1 MIKLISDNTNGELEE
16 KSGKIVCDPTL
27 WTSVFVSLFGGNRE
41 ASTQTKRNPKGIEN
55 LDYFGNL
62 YQRNG
67 LLFNSEFEKITASE
81 PFTSGNI
88 KRFEAAVINDTAWLV
103 TSGRCDKIECSIT
116 ILTVNSLKIT
126 LQITI
131 NKIKYERTMLYEV
144 EA

>member
-27 WTSVFVSLFGGNRE
+27 WTSVFVSLFGGNKE
-41 ASTQTKRNPKGIEN
+41 ALTQTKRNPKGVEN

-67 LLFNSEFEKITASE
+67 LLFNSEFEKITAAE
-81 PFTSGNI
+81 PFASGNI
-88 KRFEAAVINDTAWLV
+88 KRFEAAVINDTAWLIS
-103 TSGRCDKIECSIT
+103 SGRCDKIECSIT

-126 LQITI
+126 LQIMI
-131 NKIKYERTMLYEV
+131 NKIKYEKTMLYEV

>member
-27 WTSVFVSLFGGNRE
+27 WTSVFVSLFGGNKE
-41 ASTQTKRNPKGIEN
+41 ALTQTKRNPKGVEN

-88 KRFEAAVINDTAWLV
+88 QRFEAAVINDTAWLV

-116 ILTVNSLKIT
+116 ILTVNSLRII
-126 LQITI
+126 LQIII
-131 NKIKYERTMLYEV
+131 NKIKYERTVEYEV
-144 EA
+144 TA

>member
-16 KSGKIVCDPTL
+16 KGGKIVCDPTL
-27 WTSVFVSLFGGNRE
+27 WTSVFVSLFGGNKE
-41 ASTQTKRNPKGIEN
+41 ALTQTKRNPKGVEN

-67 LLFNSEFEKITASE
+67 LLFNSEFEKITASG

-103 TSGRCDKIECSIT
+103 ASGRCDKIECLIT
-116 ILTVNSLKIT
+116 ILTVNSLRII
-126 LQITI
+126 LQITV
-131 NKIKYERTMLYEV
+131 NKVKYERTMLYEV

>member
-27 WTSVFVSLFGGNRE
+27 WTSVFISLFGGNRE
-41 ASTQTKRNPKGIEN
+41 ASTQTKRNPKGVEN

-67 LLFNSEFEKITASE
+67 FLFNSEFEKITASE
-81 PFTSGNI
+81 PFTSGKI
-88 KRFEAAVINDTAWLV
+88 KRFEAAVINDTAWLI

-126 LQITI
+126 LQITV
-131 NKIKYERTMLYEV
+131 NKIKYEKTMLYEV
-144 EA
+144 

>member
-16 KSGKIVCDPTL
+16 KGGKIVCDPSL
-27 WTSVFVSLFGGNRE
+27 WTSVFVSLFGGNKE
-41 ASTQTKRNPKGIEN
+41 ALTQTKRNPKGVEN

-67 LLFNSEFEKITASE
+67 LLYNSEFEKITAAE

-103 TSGRCDKIECSIT
+103 ASGRCDKIECSIT
-116 ILTVNSLKIT
+116 ITGANSLKII
-126 LQITI
+126 LQIII
-131 NKIKYERTMLYEV
+131 NKVKYERTMPYEV

>member
-27 WTSVFVSLFGGNRE
+27 WTSVFVSLFGGNKE
-41 ASTQTKRNPKGIEN
+41 ALTQTKRNPKGVEN

-67 LLFNSEFEKITASE
+67 LLFNSEFEKITAAK

-103 TSGRCDKIECSIT
+103 NSGRCDKIECSIT
-116 ILTVNSLKIT
+116 IFTVNSLKIT

-131 NKIKYERTMLYEV
+131 NKVKYERTVEYEV
-144 EA
+144 TA

>member
-27 WTSVFVSLFGGNRE
+27 WTSVFISLFGGNRE
-41 ASTQTKRNPKGIEN
+41 ASTQTKRNPKGVEN

-67 LLFNSEFEKITASE
+67 FLFNSEFEKITASE

-144 EA
+144 

>member
-126 LQITI
+126 LQIII

>member
-27 WTSVFVSLFGGNRE
+27 WTSVFVSLFGGNKE
-41 ASTQTKRNPKGIEN
+41 ALTQTKRNPKGVEN

-103 TSGRCDKIECSIT
+103 NSGRCDKIECSIT
-116 ILTVNSLKIT
+116 ILTVNSLRII

-131 NKIKYERTMLYEV
+131 NKIKYERTVEYEV
-144 EA
+144 TA